1 MGTPDAAI
9 LTPSQLRP
17 WIWVRRSLL
26 PPPHEPRWT
35 PKLWISSLLTW
46 ISTEIRPWISSCIL
60 PCTHVRSPTSPC
72 ILPKPPR
79 CLPKILH
86 CLPTPPCC
94 LPKPPCC
101 LPKAPLSLLLPPSQ
115 LPSLPTSLIYYY
127 YLINI

>member
-79 CLPKILH
+79 CYPRYYAAYPRH
-86 CLPTPPCC
+86 H
-94 LPKPPCC
+94 
-101 LPKAPLSLLLPPSQ
+101 AAYPSHHAAY
-115 LPSLPTSLIYYY
+115 PRHHSAYSYHPVSYPAYPRH
-127 YLINI
+127 